1 MSSHLYPE
9 ISVHL
14 LAATPTAHW
23 LEYVDWM
30 NPVLESPLKIVNGA
44 AAPSDE
50 PGVGLAW
57 NAEMVRRY
65 AQI

>member
-1 MSSHLYPE
+1 
-9 ISVHL
+9 
-14 LAATPTAHW
+14 
-23 LEYVDWM
+23 M
-30 NPVLESPLKIVNGA
+30 NPLLEAPLKIVNGA
-44 AAPSDE
+44 AAPSDQ